1 LFGLDNRDTVEP
13 AQSGVVRRR
22 NVADEA
28 GWHIAGH
35 KRAGMRIDEMTPLTM
50 LTDSFP
56 DGGQQPLSMSLRL
69 VAIFCLRECEELQ
82 RFREGMQKWN

>member
-1 LFGLDNRDTVEP
+1 
-13 AQSGVVRRR
+13 
-22 NVADEA
+22 
-28 GWHIAGH
+28 
-35 KRAGMRIDEMTPLTM
+35 M

-69 VAIFCLRECEELQ
+69 VAIFCLRECEEVQ